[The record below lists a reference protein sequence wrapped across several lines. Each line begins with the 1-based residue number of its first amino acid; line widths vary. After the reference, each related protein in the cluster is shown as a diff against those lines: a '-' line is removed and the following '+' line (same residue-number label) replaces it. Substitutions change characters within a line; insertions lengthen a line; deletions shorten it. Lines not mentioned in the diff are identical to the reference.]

1 VTTPPPRDG
10 PFGRTWWGR
19 AWVEALEERAQL
31 DPSRLPRGIAY
42 SRSGNVGEILVAPGE
57 VRASV
62 EGRMREPYQVRV
74 RVRVFDDDQWAQVL
88 DAIASRLAHA
98 AAMLEGDLPVEVAAD
113 IAEAGLS
120 LLPGA
125 GEIGPRCTCPD
136 EADPC
141 KHAAAVCYLVADAL
155 DADPFVALLLRGRT
169 RAEVLAG
176 VRTRRRDLDR
186 DDATAADVPQAAGLQ
201 QGPEASG
208 DRPGSNDGDPPVLA
222 LTDSGVD
229 ARAAFAAAAAAATEG
244 TPTIPNPVLPPV
256 RPGRPVGL
264 PVDPPAELSGLRA
277 DLSALA
283 ADAVRRAWEL
293 AVGTSSDAGLGLD
306 ARADL
311 ARRAASVLGTTGLAA
326 LSARSGVPERE
337 LVRRALAWRHGGADG
352 LDVLGR
358 TWDPATEG
366 DAGTGMLLADA
377 RAALRTATG
386 GPARLRHNR
395 LSAAELQLRLGLDYR
410 WYPYRRVGPSWE
422 PAGPPHPDP
431 VAAAGALL
439 RPGG

>member
-1 VTTPPPRDG
+1 MTTPPRDG
-10 PFGRTWWGR
+10 RFGRTWWGR
-19 AWVEALEERAQL
+19 AWVEALEERARL
-31 DPSRLPRGIAY
+31 DPSRLPRGITY
-42 SRSGNVGEILVAPGE
+42 SRSGNVGDVLVAPGE

-74 RVRVFDDDQWAQVL
+74 RVRMFDDDQWDQVL

-98 AAMLEGDLPVEVAAD
+98 AAMLDGDLPVEVAAD
-113 IAEAGLS
+113 IAEAGLT
-120 LLPGA
+120 LLPGM

-176 VRTRRRDLDR
+176 VRTRRRDLE
-186 DDATAADVPQAAGLQ
+186 DATAAQVLRAAVPQ
-201 QGPEASG
+201 QGPEAS
-208 DRPGSNDGDPPVLA
+208 DDSPGSDDGDPPALA

-229 ARAAFAAAAAAATEG
+229 ARAAFAAASAAVTG
-244 TPTIPNPVLPPV
+244 STPTIPIPPLPPV

-264 PVDPPAELSGLRA
+264 PVDPPAEFSGLRA

-283 ADAVRRAWEL
+283 TDAVRRAWEL

-306 ARADL
+306 AQADL
-311 ARRAASVLGTTGLAA
+311 ARRAASALGTTGLAP
-326 LSARSGVPERE
+326 LSARCGVPERE
-337 LVRRALAWRHGGADG
+337 LVRRALAWRHGGAEG
-352 LDVLGR
+352 LVVLGS

-366 DAGTGMLLADA
+366 DEGTGMLLADA
-377 RAALRTATG
+377 RTALRAATG
-386 GPARLRHNR
+386 GTARLRHNR
-395 LSAAELQLRLGLDYR
+395 LSVAELQLRLGRDYR
-410 WYPYRRVGPSWE
+410 WYPYRRVDLSWE

-431 VAAAGALL
+431 VTAAGALL
-439 RPGG
+439 GPGG